1 MYSTPPSP
9 IIVDMDE
16 LTRLH
21 FELRKEG
28 VNLNQLVRA
37 INTYGAEEVDA
48 EVIARTIARVDAALD
63 EVGGWIIGVRE
74 QFKRNE

>member
-1 MYSTPPSP
+1 
-9 IIVDMDE
+9 MDE